1 MLFDE
6 IYSDSFK
13 PLRVCKSCGY
23 EAWTEPELLFFTKDI
38 RGILQRRNTCKEC
51 SKTNQKERR
60 ESDPEYL
67 ERQKACSRKAYAK
80 YREVRSKNNRA
91 YHHRNK
97 EILNANRRAYRL
109 AHIDEVKEKAKTP
122 EALARARY
130 YTAERRRVKKATK
143 NLLTP
148 NDDLY
153 IKNLYAQASLLQ
165 SITGEGWQIDHIFP
179 LRSKFLCGFHH
190 PLNLQI
196 LDEETNQAK
205 RNGLG
210 YLGQYNLS
218 PFYKNFI
225 NTSSR
230 QEIFEALGINMSWD
244 DFILYEELNF
254 GGYIGK

>member
-23 EAWTEPELLFFTKDI
+23 EAWTEPELIFFTKDI

-51 SKTNQKERR
+51 SKKNQRERR
-60 ESDPEYL
+60 DTDPEYL
-67 ERQKACSRKAYAK
+67 ERQKACVRKNYDSNK
-80 YREVRSKNNRA
+80 EL
-91 YHHRNK
+91 RNK
-97 EILNANRRAYRL
+97 SSRDYQHKNKESLKLQKKAYRL
-109 AHIDEVKEKAKTP
+109 ANSKEIKERAKSP

-130 YTAERRRVKKATK
+130 YTAERRRIKKATK
-143 NLLTP
+143 NLLTVED
-148 NDDLY
+148 NIF
-153 IKNLYAQASLLQ
+153 IKNLYTQASLLQ
-165 SITGEGWQIDHIFP
+165 VVTGVKWQIDHIFP
-179 LRSKFLCGFHH
+179 LKSKFLCGFHH
-190 PLNLQI
+190 PNNLQI

-210 YLGQYNLS
+210 YIGQYNLS

-230 QEIFEALGINMSWD
+230 KEIFEALGVNMSWGQ
-244 DFILYEELNF
+244 FVEYEKLNF
-254 GGYIGK
+254 GGYI

>member
-23 EAWTEPELLFFTKDI
+23 EAWTEPELMFFTKDI
-38 RGILQRRNTCKEC
+38 RGILGCRNSCKEC
-51 SKTNQKERR
+51 TKKRQREHR

-67 ERQKACSRKAYAK
+67 ERQKACCRKGYADNK
-80 YREVRSKNNRA
+80 EIRSKNNRE
-91 YHHRNK
+91 YHHKNK
-97 EILNANRRAYRL
+97 ESRNANRRAYRL
-109 AHIDEVKEKAKTP
+109 NNLEIEKAKAKTP
-122 EALARARY
+122 EALAKARF
-130 YTAERRRVKKATK
+130 YTAERRRIKKATK

-148 NDDLY
+148 ADNLF
-153 IKNLYAQASLLQ
+153 IKNLYTQASLLQ
-165 SITGEGWQIDHIFP
+165 KITGIGWQIDHIFP
-179 LRSKFLCGFHH
+179 LKSKFLCGFHH

-196 LDEETNQAK
+196 VDEETNQAK

-210 YLGQYNLS
+210 YIGQYNLS

-230 QEIFEALGINMSWD
+230 KDIFEALGSNMSWD
-244 DFILYEELNF
+244 DFISYEKLNF
-254 GGYIGK
+254 GGYL

>member
-13 PLRVCKSCGY
+13 PLRVCNSCGY
-23 EAWTEPELLFFTKDI
+23 EAWTEPELMFFTKDI

-51 SKTNQKERR
+51 SKKRQREHR

-67 ERQKACSRKAYAK
+67 ERQKACCRKGYAEK
-80 YREVRSKNNRA
+80 REVRSKHNRE
-91 YHHRNK
+91 YHHKNK
-97 EILNANRRAYRL
+97 ELRNANRRAYRL
-109 AHIDEVKEKAKTP
+109 NNLEKEKAKAKTP
-122 EALARARY
+122 EALAKARF
-130 YTAERRRVKKATK
+130 YTAERRRIKKATR

-148 NDDLY
+148 EDKLF
-153 IKNLYAQASLLQ
+153 IKNLYVQASLLQ
-165 SITGEGWQIDHIFP
+165 SISGVGWQVDHIFP
-179 LRSKFLCGFHH
+179 LKSKFLCGFHH
-190 PLNLQI
+190 PNNLQI

-210 YLGQYNLS
+210 YIGQYNLS

-230 QEIFEALGINMSWD
+230 KEIFEALGVNMSWGQ
-244 DFILYEELNF
+244 FVEYEKLNF
-254 GGYIGK
+254 GGYI